1 MPSGMPTSMLTAV
14 AATTSA
20 SVSVSCATEDV
31 RLVVSGSR
39 TAWTRLA
46 PAADGRDVVDDALA
60 EDVAAAHPAVD
71 TTIVTTSAVQGEW
84 MRMPGVCERAPI
96 LSTVV
101 VNLLAE
107 P

>member
-1 MPSGMPTSMLTAV
+1 
-14 AATTSA
+14 
-20 SVSVSCATEDV
+20 VSWVTEDV
-31 RLVVSGSR
+31 RLVVNGSR
-39 TAWTRLA
+39 AAWTRLT
-46 PAADGRDVVDDALA
+46 PAAEGRDVVDDALA
-60 EDVAAAHPAVD
+60 EEVAVAHPAAD

-107 P
+107 R